1 MKTEYLKNQLLLR
14 TEQDN
19 EFVRNIDLL
28 QIRLL
33 DAIYTEDQSMLMKL
47 LETFTCDS
55 FIHYVSGDLEITKMY
70 FAAFY
75 SDLIERVKS
84 FGLSAVSFKISPH
97 LLKQICGL
105 PGLSI

>member
-33 DAIYTEDQSMLMKL
+33 DAIYTEDQSMLMIL